1 MYWRLL
7 TPIFR
12 IFHRESFPVFFN
24 PPCLSSEATPPK
36 QNQHQQPQIM
46 EVVTSMQ
53 RHKILTLTK
62 TYLTLSLV
70 EIANEAGLS
79 NTREAE
85 DILFDMIS
93 EGEIKGPATW
103 MKPYEGRRLFGA
115 GFHQVEAG
123 RGVVG
128 SFLWKFMG
136 VFVLFK
142 GGICWARVLVYQV
155 CMCVHRLWSW
165 FRGGETLPPKCVVL
179 GGGFKYFLCSSLLGE
194 MIQFDEHIFQ
204 MGWNHQV

>member
-1 MYWRLL
+1 MSPFL
-7 TPIFR
+7 F
-12 IFHRESFPVFFN
+12 FFN

-93 EGEIKGPATW
+93 EGEIKAQQ
-103 MKPYEGRRLFGA
+103 L
-115 GFHQVEAG
+115 
-123 RGVVG
+123 
-128 SFLWKFMG
+128 
-136 VFVLFK
+136 
-142 GGICWARVLVYQV
+142 
-155 CMCVHRLWSW
+155 
-165 FRGGETLPPKCVVL
+165 
-179 GGGFKYFLCSSLLGE
+179 
-194 MIQFDEHIFQ
+194 
-204 MGWNHQV
+204 GWNHMKAEGFLGLGSTRWKLEGGWLVLFCGSSWEFLFCLKVAFVGLGCWFIKFACVSTGFGLDFVVVKPCPQNA